1 MSPSARQPENSY
13 QFRAGTAAPTDTAAL
28 AGRQWSRLCLIEALY
43 RRPASRKELIA
54 ISGLSR
60 PTVSSLVEEL
70 TAAGIIEEVSASEAR
85 APRNSGRPPRL
96 LSLVRRAAYAIG
108 LDFGHDHVRIAVC
121 DLAGELVR
129 HESSPADVDHA
140 PVASLDLAYELVR
153 ESLRQAQIRPD
164 RLLGIG
170 MGIAAPVDSTSG
182 AVQSEGI
189 LPGWHGIRPA
199 EEMQSRLGLPTQ
211 VDNDANLGALG
222 EREFGCGQGV
232 GNMIYIRLSTGVGAG
247 LILDGRP
254 FGGATGIAGEI
265 GHFRHTDDG
274 AICRC
279 GNRGCLETVASP
291 VAVATLLERSRGEPV
306 SVHRL
311 LELVAAGDRGARRAV
326 TDAGTAVGQ
335 AIASSVNLLNPELVA
350 VGGDLAAAGEVILEP
365 IRGAIQRH
373 AVSPA
378 ANSVRVQ
385 RGALGGRAEVLGA
398 AALILTQSPRV
409 LAQQVNSMRAPRR
422 ARI

>member
-1 MSPSARQPENSY
+1 MGPNAHLPESRY
-13 QFRAGTAAPTDTAAL
+13 QFRAATAAPTDGAAL
-28 AGRQWSRLCLIEALY
+28 AGRQWSRLRLIEALY

-54 ISGLSR
+54 LSGLSR

-70 TAAGIIEEVSASEAR
+70 TEAAIIEEVPASD
-85 APRNSGRPPRL
+85 APGPRHSGRPPRL
-96 LSLVRRAAYAIG
+96 LSLVRHAAYAIG

-121 DLAGELVR
+121 DLAGELVS
-129 HESSPADVDHA
+129 HDSSAADVDHE
-140 PVASLDLAYELVR
+140 PIASLDLAYELVR
-153 ESLRQAQIRPD
+153 QSVHQAQIRSD

-170 MGIAAPVDSTSG
+170 MGIAAPVDSATG

-199 EEMQSRLGLPTQ
+199 EEMQGRLGLPVQ

-232 GNMIYIRLSTGVGAG
+232 RNMIYIRLSTGVGAG

-254 FGGATGIAGEI
+254 FAGSTGIAGEI
-265 GHFRHTDDG
+265 GHFRHRDDG
-274 AICRC
+274 VICRC

-291 VAVATLLERSRGEPV
+291 AAVAALLARSRKEPV
-306 SVHRL
+306 SVRSV
-311 LELVAAGDRGARRAV
+311 LELVAAGDRGAQRAV
-326 TDAGTAVGQ
+326 IDAGAAVGR

-365 IRGAIQRH
+365 IREAIQRH

-378 ANSVRVQ
+378 ATAVRVQ
-385 RGALGGRAEVLGA
+385 RGALGDRAEVLGA

-409 LAQQVNSMRAPRR
+409 LAEQVNSP
-422 ARI
+422 